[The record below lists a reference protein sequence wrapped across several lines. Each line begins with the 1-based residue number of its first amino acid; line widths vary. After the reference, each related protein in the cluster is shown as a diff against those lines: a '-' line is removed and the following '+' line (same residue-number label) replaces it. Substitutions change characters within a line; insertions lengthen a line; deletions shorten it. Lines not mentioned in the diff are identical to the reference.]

1 MQMNIKMI
9 PCPKCGND
17 FPELRVTQYG
27 YNFCVECSTI
37 GAKRGV
43 PVQMGQGDHTWTE
56 TVIMDEDVY
65 NKLTDNNEEAPKDR
79 LNQEEDDRN
88 LQGPYTIINK

>member
-27 YNFCVECSTI
+27 YNFCVECSTV

-56 TVIMDEDVY
+56 TVIMDEEVY
-65 NKLTDNNEEAPKDR
+65 NKITDNEGENSKDR
-79 LNQEEDDRN
+79 LNLEEDDRN

>member
-1 MQMNIKMI
+1 MNIKMI

-27 YNFCVECSTI
+27 YNFCVECSTV

-56 TVIMDEDVY
+56 TVIMDEEVY
-65 NKLTDNNEEAPKDR
+65 NKLTDKDEEAPKDR